1 MRSTRH
7 AGFSLVDGM
16 VAILAFGLM
25 TLLAGPLFYRMVSDH
40 RVVAFSNELV
50 GQLTKAR
57 HVALYEGTSVSM
69 CSSSDGRHC
78 TDTAWTQGYLLFTDD
93 GVTGVVDGN
102 DRILRTVTTANS
114 KRLRVT
120 LSGARLVRF
129 QRNGGLLADAGKSPA
144 SMQVA
149 ALPKA
154 AGFLA
159 ALSPI
164 SSAHAA
170 DILPFPD
177 EMRAAAASLPTFT
190 VCSGPAGRA
199 ISVNRMGRVTTNP
212 ANCS

>member
-1 MRSTRH
+1 MRFTRN

-25 TLLAGPLFYRMVSDH
+25 TLLAGPMFYRMVSDH

-57 HVALYEGTSVSM
+57 HVALYEGTSVSL
-69 CSSSDGRHC
+69 CSSNDGRRC
-78 TDTAWTQGYLLFTDD
+78 TDTAWTQGYILFTDD
-93 GVTGVVDGN
+93 GDTGVVDGN
-102 DRILRTVTTANS
+102 DRILRTVTTANTR
-114 KRLRVT
+114 RLRVT

-129 QRNGGLLADAGKSPA
+129 QRNGGLIADAGKSPA
-144 SMQVA
+144 PVQVA
-149 ALPKA
+149 ALPR

-159 ALSPI
+159 GLSPI

-170 DILPFPD
+170 DMLPD
-177 EMRAAAASLPTFT
+177 AMRAAASPLPTFT

-212 ANCS
+212 ANCN